1 MRGMPQDAVLTSV
14 DIDPEHQRM
23 AKQAYV
29 EAGLGSFR
37 TRMITGPA
45 LEVLPR
51 LTDGAYDMVF
61 CDAQKREYPD
71 YLIDALRLLR
81 PGGVVAFDNALW
93 HDRVADPEHRDPDT
107 EAIREVHRMI
117 RDDERLVPMLLAVG
131 DGLLCAVKRGWPGGS
146 RARGVGGAG
155 GPGGRAVRRPRPGV
169 VAGRLAAARDA
180 DPARRVGRVRRGRS
194 DGGRR
199 DGRRPVHGLRP
210 RRVRAVRD
218 GPGRGGRADADA
230 PSRAGTGRR
239 GGAPP
244 GAVAAAPPG
253 GPDAAV
259 GRRAGDRGAAARR
272 RRHPQGRDGL
282 RRVPADPGAGR
293 DGPHLGPAAA
303 GGADHAGRS
312 GDRGGRPVVLRGGA
326 RLGRVAPPD
335 RQGGQGAAP
344 RPGDRPPDEVIDRRT
359 R

>member
-1 MRGMPQDAVLTSV
+1 VEDYLPEDEALLNARRRGEDVGAAPIGAAAGAALRFLATAIGARTVVEVGSGCGVSGIWLMRGMPQDAVLTSV

-117 RDDERLVPMLLAVG
+117 RDDERLVPMLLPVG
-131 DGLLCAVKRGWPGGS
+131 DGLLCAGKRG
-146 RARGVGGAG
+146 
-155 GPGGRAVRRPRPGV
+155 
-169 VAGRLAAARDA
+169 
-180 DPARRVGRVRRGRS
+180 
-194 DGGRR
+194 
-199 DGRRPVHGLRP
+199 
-210 RRVRAVRD
+210 
-218 GPGRGGRADADA
+218 
-230 PSRAGTGRR
+230 
-239 GGAPP
+239 
-244 GAVAAAPPG
+244 
-253 GPDAAV
+253 
-259 GRRAGDRGAAARR
+259 
-272 RRHPQGRDGL
+272 
-282 RRVPADPGAGR
+282 
-293 DGPHLGPAAA
+293 
-303 GGADHAGRS
+303 
-312 GDRGGRPVVLRGGA
+312 
-326 RLGRVAPPD
+326 
-335 RQGGQGAAP
+335 
-344 RPGDRPPDEVIDRRT
+344 
-359 R
+359 